1 MTGGVG
7 IAGSGAIGGA
17 DARAVKV
24 AVGCS
29 VGAELGAGVGGVWMR
44 LGPGAG
50 G

>member
-1 MTGGVG
+1 M
-7 IAGSGAIGGA
+7 AGSGAIGGV

-24 AVGCS
+24 AVGSS

-44 LGPGAG
+44 LSSGVG